1 MNCTDIAALSPL
13 YLLGELDVSRAAA
26 FQAHVES
33 CRACAREMRQQ
44 TEFDSRLR
52 AQADAA
58 DREIDTA
65 ALDHAILRRIAAE
78 EGRRLPARWL
88 IAAGVT
94 AVLIASTLA
103 YRVWHVPQVSAVCDD
118 AARDHHHEVIDR
130 QPRAWLSDHAQIEE
144 LAQRQGLPAS
154 AVVSLA
160 ASGYRM
166 ERGKLC
172 RLTVRSSCSG
182 VYGRGAGVFGFPAA
196 KGRQTGCRRV
206 HSRPR
211 CRSSGVVPDRAAGG
225 HRGYGSIGGSSLT
238 SGSFGRRSPVISK
251 GYVI

>member
-13 YLLGELDVSRAAA
+13 YLLGELDASRAAA

-103 YRVWHVPQVSAVCDD
+103 YRVWHVPQVSAVCED

-172 RLTVRSSCSG
+172 RLDGQVFLHLVYTDGAQEFSVFLRPKDAKPVAG
-182 VYGRGAGVFGFPAA
+182 VYTADLGADHLASFQTERLAAIVVTDQSAEAALHLVRLAAGV
-196 KGRQTGCRRV
+196 
-206 HSRPR
+206 
-211 CRSSGVVPDRAAGG
+211 
-225 HRGYGSIGGSSLT
+225 L
-238 SGSFGRRSPVISK
+238 
-251 GYVI
+251 